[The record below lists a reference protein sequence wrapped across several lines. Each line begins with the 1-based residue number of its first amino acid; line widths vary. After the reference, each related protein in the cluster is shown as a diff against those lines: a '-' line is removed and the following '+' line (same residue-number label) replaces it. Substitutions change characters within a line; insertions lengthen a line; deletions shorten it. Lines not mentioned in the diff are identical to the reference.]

1 MGQAAAPQRKFSENI
16 IELFDVRDVYQDIKN
31 FWQQHRDRLTGN
43 YNPGVAS
50 PVPLHRPNI
59 SRDRRHEDQG
69 DRAMMDMS
77 VGLGKSLEE
86 IETETLLSHAV
97 GDDQFELVVSSG
109 VDGGE
114 AIVIDSVS
122 SDGGLLP
129 LHAERAR
136 SHDA

>member
-50 PVPLHRPNI
+50 PVPLHRSNI
-59 SRDRRHEDQG
+59 ARDRRHEDQG

-77 VGLGKSLEE
+77 AGHGKSLEE

-109 VDGGE
+109 ADGDE
-114 AIVIDSVS
+114 AIAIDSVS

>member
-1 MGQAAAPQRKFSENI
+1 MN
-16 IELFDVRDVYQDIKN
+16 
-31 FWQQHRDRLTGN
+31 
-43 YNPGVAS
+43 
-50 PVPLHRPNI
+50 
-59 SRDRRHEDQG
+59 
-69 DRAMMDMS
+69 
-77 VGLGKSLEE
+77 SLEE

-109 VDGGE
+109 ADGDE